1 MGKLL
6 SMTGYGS
13 AKGSVEG
20 QEITVELKSVN
31 NRYLDCSVR
40 LPRNFLFAEDTV
52 KQAVSAGVSRGKVDV
67 FVSAQASQDSGTV
80 VSVNEELARG
90 YRDAVAH
97 IAETLGLESGLNA
110 FSLARFPDVL
120 TVERRELDK
129 DKAAAA
135 LSEITAKAVE
145 EFNAMREREG
155 ERLRRDM
162 LGKLETIEGLVSV
175 VEERSPQTVKEYRE
189 RLEARLRDILAD
201 RSLDEQRVITE
212 AAIFADRAA
221 VDEITRK
228 SIDDPMC
235 IGYFIDNE
243 LAFGGIVKAVFGAE
257 PDQPAKLEF
266 VKDLKAKYGTI
277 EALNKVWDT
286 SYADWDGLL
295 QSKAMPEGKGFR
307 KDADAFNN
315 KFIERYFELSRKG
328 IKSLAPHRLYLGCR
342 FVGFRH
348 AEAVRR
354 IAAKYSDVI
363 SINSYHNSIANV
375 SPDQF
380 FGKPMLIGEFH
391 FGTYDRGMFAPSLCP
406 VGTQQERATSY
417 MRFVQGALTQP
428 HLVGTHY
435 FQFRDQ
441 PLTGRWDGEGYQIG
455 FVDVADTPYRELCES
470 ARETGEHMYQYRLN
484 GKAVNDMK

>member
-90 YRDAVAH
+90 YRDAVAR

-212 AAIFADRAA
+212 AAIFADRTA
-221 VDEITRK
+221 VDEGTVRLRSHIAQFRTMLEEGSPIGRK
-228 SIDDPMC
+228 MDFLVQEFNRESNT
-235 IGYFIDNE
+235 IGSKCSDAS
-243 LAFGGIVKAVFGAE
+243 LAKVV
-257 PDQPAKLEF
+257 
-266 VKDLKAKYGTI
+266 VDLKSEI
-277 EALNKVWDT
+277 EKIREQ
-286 SYADWDGLL
+286 L
-295 QSKAMPEGKGFR
+295 Q
-307 KDADAFNN
+307 
-315 KFIERYFELSRKG
+315 
-328 IKSLAPHRLYLGCR
+328 
-342 FVGFRH
+342 
-348 AEAVRR
+348 
-354 IAAKYSDVI
+354 
-363 SINSYHNSIANV
+363 NV
-375 SPDQF
+375 
-380 FGKPMLIGEFH
+380 E
-391 FGTYDRGMFAPSLCP
+391 
-406 VGTQQERATSY
+406 
-417 MRFVQGALTQP
+417 
-428 HLVGTHY
+428 
-435 FQFRDQ
+435 
-441 PLTGRWDGEGYQIG
+441 
-455 FVDVADTPYRELCES
+455 
-470 ARETGEHMYQYRLN
+470 
-484 GKAVNDMK
+484 

>member
-212 AAIFADRAA
+212 TAIFADRTA
-221 VDEITRK
+221 VDEETVRLRSHIAQFRTMLEEGSPIGRK
-228 SIDDPMC
+228 MDFLVQEFNRESNT
-235 IGYFIDNE
+235 IGSKCSDAS
-243 LAFGGIVKAVFGAE
+243 LAKVV
-257 PDQPAKLEF
+257 
-266 VKDLKAKYGTI
+266 VDLKSEI
-277 EALNKVWDT
+277 EKIREQ
-286 SYADWDGLL
+286 L
-295 QSKAMPEGKGFR
+295 Q
-307 KDADAFNN
+307 
-315 KFIERYFELSRKG
+315 
-328 IKSLAPHRLYLGCR
+328 
-342 FVGFRH
+342 
-348 AEAVRR
+348 
-354 IAAKYSDVI
+354 
-363 SINSYHNSIANV
+363 NV
-375 SPDQF
+375 
-380 FGKPMLIGEFH
+380 E
-391 FGTYDRGMFAPSLCP
+391 
-406 VGTQQERATSY
+406 
-417 MRFVQGALTQP
+417 
-428 HLVGTHY
+428 
-435 FQFRDQ
+435 
-441 PLTGRWDGEGYQIG
+441 
-455 FVDVADTPYRELCES
+455 
-470 ARETGEHMYQYRLN
+470 
-484 GKAVNDMK
+484 

>member
-1 MGKLL
+1 MGRLL

-90 YRDAVAH
+90 YRDAVAR

-120 TVERRELDK
+120 TVERCELDK

-135 LSEITAKAVE
+135 LSDITAKAVE

-189 RLEARLRDILAD
+189 RLEAHLRDILAD

-212 AAIFADRAA
+212 AAIFADRTA
-221 VDEITRK
+221 VDEETVRLRSHIAQFRTMLEQGSPIGRK
-228 SIDDPMC
+228 MDFLVQEFNRESNT
-235 IGYFIDNE
+235 IGSKCSDAS
-243 LAFGGIVKAVFGAE
+243 LAKVV
-257 PDQPAKLEF
+257 
-266 VKDLKAKYGTI
+266 VDLKSEI
-277 EALNKVWDT
+277 EKIREQ
-286 SYADWDGLL
+286 L
-295 QSKAMPEGKGFR
+295 Q
-307 KDADAFNN
+307 
-315 KFIERYFELSRKG
+315 
-328 IKSLAPHRLYLGCR
+328 
-342 FVGFRH
+342 
-348 AEAVRR
+348 
-354 IAAKYSDVI
+354 
-363 SINSYHNSIANV
+363 NV
-375 SPDQF
+375 
-380 FGKPMLIGEFH
+380 E
-391 FGTYDRGMFAPSLCP
+391 
-406 VGTQQERATSY
+406 
-417 MRFVQGALTQP
+417 
-428 HLVGTHY
+428 
-435 FQFRDQ
+435 
-441 PLTGRWDGEGYQIG
+441 
-455 FVDVADTPYRELCES
+455 
-470 ARETGEHMYQYRLN
+470 
-484 GKAVNDMK
+484 

>member
-90 YRDAVAH
+90 YRDAVAR

-120 TVERRELDK
+120 TVERRELNK
-129 DKAAAA
+129 DKAAAV

-212 AAIFADRAA
+212 AAIFADRTA
-221 VDEITRK
+221 VDEETVRLRSHIAQFRTMLEEGSPIGRK
-228 SIDDPMC
+228 MDFLVQEFNRESNT
-235 IGYFIDNE
+235 IGSKCSDAS
-243 LAFGGIVKAVFGAE
+243 LAKVV
-257 PDQPAKLEF
+257 
-266 VKDLKAKYGTI
+266 VDLKSEI
-277 EALNKVWDT
+277 EKIREQ
-286 SYADWDGLL
+286 L
-295 QSKAMPEGKGFR
+295 Q
-307 KDADAFNN
+307 
-315 KFIERYFELSRKG
+315 
-328 IKSLAPHRLYLGCR
+328 
-342 FVGFRH
+342 
-348 AEAVRR
+348 
-354 IAAKYSDVI
+354 
-363 SINSYHNSIANV
+363 NV
-375 SPDQF
+375 
-380 FGKPMLIGEFH
+380 E
-391 FGTYDRGMFAPSLCP
+391 
-406 VGTQQERATSY
+406 
-417 MRFVQGALTQP
+417 
-428 HLVGTHY
+428 
-435 FQFRDQ
+435 
-441 PLTGRWDGEGYQIG
+441 
-455 FVDVADTPYRELCES
+455 
-470 ARETGEHMYQYRLN
+470 
-484 GKAVNDMK
+484 

>member
-145 EFNAMREREG
+145 EFNAMREHEG

-212 AAIFADRAA
+212 AAIFADRTA
-221 VDEITRK
+221 VDEETVRLRSHIAQFRTMLEEGSPIGRK
-228 SIDDPMC
+228 MDFLVQEFNRESNT
-235 IGYFIDNE
+235 IGSKCSDAS
-243 LAFGGIVKAVFGAE
+243 LAKVVVDLKSEIVKIRE
-257 PDQPAKLEF
+257 Q
-266 VKDLKAKYGTI
+266 
-277 EALNKVWDT
+277 
-286 SYADWDGLL
+286 L
-295 QSKAMPEGKGFR
+295 Q
-307 KDADAFNN
+307 
-315 KFIERYFELSRKG
+315 
-328 IKSLAPHRLYLGCR
+328 
-342 FVGFRH
+342 
-348 AEAVRR
+348 
-354 IAAKYSDVI
+354 
-363 SINSYHNSIANV
+363 NV
-375 SPDQF
+375 
-380 FGKPMLIGEFH
+380 E
-391 FGTYDRGMFAPSLCP
+391 
-406 VGTQQERATSY
+406 
-417 MRFVQGALTQP
+417 
-428 HLVGTHY
+428 
-435 FQFRDQ
+435 
-441 PLTGRWDGEGYQIG
+441 
-455 FVDVADTPYRELCES
+455 
-470 ARETGEHMYQYRLN
+470 
-484 GKAVNDMK
+484 

>member
-40 LPRNFLFAEDTV
+40 LPRNFLFADDTV

-90 YRDAVAH
+90 YRDAVAR

-212 AAIFADRAA
+212 AAIFADRTA
-221 VDEITRK
+221 VDEETVRLRSHIAQFRTMLEEGSPIGRK
-228 SIDDPMC
+228 MDFLVQEFNRESNP
-235 IGYFIDNE
+235 IGSKCSDAS
-243 LAFGGIVKAVFGAE
+243 LAKVV
-257 PDQPAKLEF
+257 
-266 VKDLKAKYGTI
+266 VDLKSEI
-277 EALNKVWDT
+277 EKIREQ
-286 SYADWDGLL
+286 L
-295 QSKAMPEGKGFR
+295 Q
-307 KDADAFNN
+307 
-315 KFIERYFELSRKG
+315 
-328 IKSLAPHRLYLGCR
+328 
-342 FVGFRH
+342 
-348 AEAVRR
+348 
-354 IAAKYSDVI
+354 
-363 SINSYHNSIANV
+363 NV
-375 SPDQF
+375 
-380 FGKPMLIGEFH
+380 E
-391 FGTYDRGMFAPSLCP
+391 
-406 VGTQQERATSY
+406 
-417 MRFVQGALTQP
+417 
-428 HLVGTHY
+428 
-435 FQFRDQ
+435 
-441 PLTGRWDGEGYQIG
+441 
-455 FVDVADTPYRELCES
+455 
-470 ARETGEHMYQYRLN
+470 
-484 GKAVNDMK
+484 

>member
-67 FVSAQASQDSGTV
+67 FVSAQTSQDSGTV

-90 YRDAVAH
+90 YRDAVAR

-135 LSEITAKAVE
+135 LSEITVKAVE

-212 AAIFADRAA
+212 AAIFADRTA
-221 VDEITRK
+221 VDEETVRLRSHIAQFRTMLEEGSPIGRK
-228 SIDDPMC
+228 MDFLVQEFNRESNT
-235 IGYFIDNE
+235 IGSKCSDAS
-243 LAFGGIVKAVFGAE
+243 LVKV
-257 PDQPAKLEF
+257 
-266 VKDLKAKYGTI
+266 VVDLKSEI
-277 EALNKVWDT
+277 EKIREQ
-286 SYADWDGLL
+286 L
-295 QSKAMPEGKGFR
+295 Q
-307 KDADAFNN
+307 
-315 KFIERYFELSRKG
+315 
-328 IKSLAPHRLYLGCR
+328 
-342 FVGFRH
+342 
-348 AEAVRR
+348 
-354 IAAKYSDVI
+354 
-363 SINSYHNSIANV
+363 NV
-375 SPDQF
+375 
-380 FGKPMLIGEFH
+380 E
-391 FGTYDRGMFAPSLCP
+391 
-406 VGTQQERATSY
+406 
-417 MRFVQGALTQP
+417 
-428 HLVGTHY
+428 
-435 FQFRDQ
+435 
-441 PLTGRWDGEGYQIG
+441 
-455 FVDVADTPYRELCES
+455 
-470 ARETGEHMYQYRLN
+470 
-484 GKAVNDMK
+484 

>member
-31 NRYLDCSVR
+31 NRYLDCSIR

-67 FVSAQASQDSGTV
+67 FVSAQTSQDSGTV

-90 YRDAVAH
+90 YRDAVAR

-212 AAIFADRAA
+212 AAIFTDRTA
-221 VDEITRK
+221 VDEETVRLRSHIAQFRTMLEEGSPIGRK
-228 SIDDPMC
+228 MDFLVQEFNRESNT
-235 IGYFIDNE
+235 IGSKCSDAS
-243 LAFGGIVKAVFGAE
+243 LAKVV
-257 PDQPAKLEF
+257 
-266 VKDLKAKYGTI
+266 VDLKSEI
-277 EALNKVWDT
+277 EKIREQ
-286 SYADWDGLL
+286 L
-295 QSKAMPEGKGFR
+295 Q
-307 KDADAFNN
+307 
-315 KFIERYFELSRKG
+315 
-328 IKSLAPHRLYLGCR
+328 
-342 FVGFRH
+342 
-348 AEAVRR
+348 
-354 IAAKYSDVI
+354 
-363 SINSYHNSIANV
+363 NV
-375 SPDQF
+375 
-380 FGKPMLIGEFH
+380 E
-391 FGTYDRGMFAPSLCP
+391 
-406 VGTQQERATSY
+406 
-417 MRFVQGALTQP
+417 
-428 HLVGTHY
+428 
-435 FQFRDQ
+435 
-441 PLTGRWDGEGYQIG
+441 
-455 FVDVADTPYRELCES
+455 
-470 ARETGEHMYQYRLN
+470 
-484 GKAVNDMK
+484 

>member
-129 DKAAAA
+129 DKAAAG

-145 EFNAMREREG
+145 EFNAMREHEG

-212 AAIFADRAA
+212 AAIFADRTA
-221 VDEITRK
+221 VDEETVRLRSHIAQFRTMLEEGSPIGRK
-228 SIDDPMC
+228 MDFLVQEFNRESNT
-235 IGYFIDNE
+235 IGSKCSDAS
-243 LAFGGIVKAVFGAE
+243 LAKVV
-257 PDQPAKLEF
+257 
-266 VKDLKAKYGTI
+266 VDLKSEI
-277 EALNKVWDT
+277 EKIREQ
-286 SYADWDGLL
+286 L
-295 QSKAMPEGKGFR
+295 Q
-307 KDADAFNN
+307 
-315 KFIERYFELSRKG
+315 
-328 IKSLAPHRLYLGCR
+328 
-342 FVGFRH
+342 
-348 AEAVRR
+348 
-354 IAAKYSDVI
+354 
-363 SINSYHNSIANV
+363 NV
-375 SPDQF
+375 
-380 FGKPMLIGEFH
+380 E
-391 FGTYDRGMFAPSLCP
+391 
-406 VGTQQERATSY
+406 
-417 MRFVQGALTQP
+417 
-428 HLVGTHY
+428 
-435 FQFRDQ
+435 
-441 PLTGRWDGEGYQIG
+441 
-455 FVDVADTPYRELCES
+455 
-470 ARETGEHMYQYRLN
+470 
-484 GKAVNDMK
+484 

>member
-90 YRDAVAH
+90 YRDAVAR

-110 FSLARFPDVL
+110 FSLTRFPDVL

-212 AAIFADRAA
+212 AAIFADRTA
-221 VDEITRK
+221 VDEETVRLRSHIAQFRTMLEEGSPIGRK
-228 SIDDPMC
+228 MDFLVQEFNRESNT
-235 IGYFIDNE
+235 IGSKCSDAS
-243 LAFGGIVKAVFGAE
+243 LAKVV
-257 PDQPAKLEF
+257 
-266 VKDLKAKYGTI
+266 VDLKSEI
-277 EALNKVWDT
+277 EKIREQ
-286 SYADWDGLL
+286 L
-295 QSKAMPEGKGFR
+295 Q
-307 KDADAFNN
+307 
-315 KFIERYFELSRKG
+315 
-328 IKSLAPHRLYLGCR
+328 
-342 FVGFRH
+342 
-348 AEAVRR
+348 
-354 IAAKYSDVI
+354 
-363 SINSYHNSIANV
+363 NV
-375 SPDQF
+375 
-380 FGKPMLIGEFH
+380 E
-391 FGTYDRGMFAPSLCP
+391 
-406 VGTQQERATSY
+406 
-417 MRFVQGALTQP
+417 
-428 HLVGTHY
+428 
-435 FQFRDQ
+435 
-441 PLTGRWDGEGYQIG
+441 
-455 FVDVADTPYRELCES
+455 
-470 ARETGEHMYQYRLN
+470 
-484 GKAVNDMK
+484 

>member
-80 VSVNEELARG
+80 VSMNEELARG
-90 YRDAVAH
+90 YRDAVAR
-97 IAETLGLESGLNA
+97 IAETLGLERGLNA

-212 AAIFADRAA
+212 AAIFADRTA
-221 VDEITRK
+221 VDEETVRLRSHIAQFRTMLEEGSPIGRK
-228 SIDDPMC
+228 MDFLVQEFNRESNT
-235 IGYFIDNE
+235 IGSKCSDAS
-243 LAFGGIVKAVFGAE
+243 LAKVV
-257 PDQPAKLEF
+257 
-266 VKDLKAKYGTI
+266 VDLKSEI
-277 EALNKVWDT
+277 EKIREQ
-286 SYADWDGLL
+286 L
-295 QSKAMPEGKGFR
+295 Q
-307 KDADAFNN
+307 
-315 KFIERYFELSRKG
+315 
-328 IKSLAPHRLYLGCR
+328 
-342 FVGFRH
+342 
-348 AEAVRR
+348 
-354 IAAKYSDVI
+354 
-363 SINSYHNSIANV
+363 NV
-375 SPDQF
+375 
-380 FGKPMLIGEFH
+380 E
-391 FGTYDRGMFAPSLCP
+391 
-406 VGTQQERATSY
+406 
-417 MRFVQGALTQP
+417 
-428 HLVGTHY
+428 
-435 FQFRDQ
+435 
-441 PLTGRWDGEGYQIG
+441 
-455 FVDVADTPYRELCES
+455 
-470 ARETGEHMYQYRLN
+470 
-484 GKAVNDMK
+484 

>member
-6 SMTGYGS
+6 SMTGYGN

-40 LPRNFLFAEDTV
+40 LPRNFLFAEDTI

-90 YRDAVAH
+90 YRDAVAR

-189 RLEARLRDILAD
+189 RLEARLRDILTD

-212 AAIFADRAA
+212 AAIFADRTA
-221 VDEITRK
+221 VDEETVRLRSHIAQFRTMLEEGSPIGRK
-228 SIDDPMC
+228 MDFLVQEFNRESNT
-235 IGYFIDNE
+235 IGSKCSDAS
-243 LAFGGIVKAVFGAE
+243 LAKVV
-257 PDQPAKLEF
+257 
-266 VKDLKAKYGTI
+266 VDLKSEI
-277 EALNKVWDT
+277 EKIREQ
-286 SYADWDGLL
+286 L
-295 QSKAMPEGKGFR
+295 Q
-307 KDADAFNN
+307 
-315 KFIERYFELSRKG
+315 
-328 IKSLAPHRLYLGCR
+328 
-342 FVGFRH
+342 
-348 AEAVRR
+348 
-354 IAAKYSDVI
+354 
-363 SINSYHNSIANV
+363 NV
-375 SPDQF
+375 
-380 FGKPMLIGEFH
+380 E
-391 FGTYDRGMFAPSLCP
+391 
-406 VGTQQERATSY
+406 
-417 MRFVQGALTQP
+417 
-428 HLVGTHY
+428 
-435 FQFRDQ
+435 
-441 PLTGRWDGEGYQIG
+441 
-455 FVDVADTPYRELCES
+455 
-470 ARETGEHMYQYRLN
+470 
-484 GKAVNDMK
+484 

>member
-90 YRDAVAH
+90 YRDAVAR

-145 EFNAMREREG
+145 EFNAMREHEG

-212 AAIFADRAA
+212 AAIFADRTA
-221 VDEITRK
+221 VDEETVRLRSHIAQFRTMLEEGSPIGRK
-228 SIDDPMC
+228 MDFLVQEFNRESNT
-235 IGYFIDNE
+235 IGSKCSDAS
-243 LAFGGIVKAVFGAE
+243 LAKVV
-257 PDQPAKLEF
+257 
-266 VKDLKAKYGTI
+266 VDLKSEI
-277 EALNKVWDT
+277 EKIREQ
-286 SYADWDGLL
+286 L
-295 QSKAMPEGKGFR
+295 Q
-307 KDADAFNN
+307 
-315 KFIERYFELSRKG
+315 
-328 IKSLAPHRLYLGCR
+328 
-342 FVGFRH
+342 
-348 AEAVRR
+348 
-354 IAAKYSDVI
+354 
-363 SINSYHNSIANV
+363 NV
-375 SPDQF
+375 
-380 FGKPMLIGEFH
+380 E
-391 FGTYDRGMFAPSLCP
+391 
-406 VGTQQERATSY
+406 
-417 MRFVQGALTQP
+417 
-428 HLVGTHY
+428 
-435 FQFRDQ
+435 
-441 PLTGRWDGEGYQIG
+441 
-455 FVDVADTPYRELCES
+455 
-470 ARETGEHMYQYRLN
+470 
-484 GKAVNDMK
+484 

>member
-90 YRDAVAH
+90 YRDAVAR

-120 TVERRELDK
+120 TVERCELDK

-175 VEERSPQTVKEYRE
+175 VEERSPQTVKQYRE

-212 AAIFADRAA
+212 AAIFADRTA
-221 VDEITRK
+221 VDEETVRLRSHIAQFRTMLEEGSPIGRK
-228 SIDDPMC
+228 MDFLVQEFNRESNT
-235 IGYFIDNE
+235 IGSKCSDAS
-243 LAFGGIVKAVFGAE
+243 LAKVV
-257 PDQPAKLEF
+257 
-266 VKDLKAKYGTI
+266 VDLKSEI
-277 EALNKVWDT
+277 EKIREQ
-286 SYADWDGLL
+286 L
-295 QSKAMPEGKGFR
+295 Q
-307 KDADAFNN
+307 
-315 KFIERYFELSRKG
+315 
-328 IKSLAPHRLYLGCR
+328 
-342 FVGFRH
+342 
-348 AEAVRR
+348 
-354 IAAKYSDVI
+354 
-363 SINSYHNSIANV
+363 NV
-375 SPDQF
+375 
-380 FGKPMLIGEFH
+380 E
-391 FGTYDRGMFAPSLCP
+391 
-406 VGTQQERATSY
+406 
-417 MRFVQGALTQP
+417 
-428 HLVGTHY
+428 
-435 FQFRDQ
+435 
-441 PLTGRWDGEGYQIG
+441 
-455 FVDVADTPYRELCES
+455 
-470 ARETGEHMYQYRLN
+470 
-484 GKAVNDMK
+484 

>member
-90 YRDAVAH
+90 YRDAVAR

-189 RLEARLRDILAD
+189 RLEARLHDILAD

-212 AAIFADRAA
+212 AAIFADRTA
-221 VDEITRK
+221 VDEETVRLRSHIAQFRTMLEEGSPIGRK
-228 SIDDPMC
+228 MDFLVQEFNRESNT
-235 IGYFIDNE
+235 IGSKCSDAS
-243 LAFGGIVKAVFGAE
+243 LAKVV
-257 PDQPAKLEF
+257 
-266 VKDLKAKYGTI
+266 VDLKSEI
-277 EALNKVWDT
+277 EKIREQ
-286 SYADWDGLL
+286 L
-295 QSKAMPEGKGFR
+295 Q
-307 KDADAFNN
+307 
-315 KFIERYFELSRKG
+315 
-328 IKSLAPHRLYLGCR
+328 
-342 FVGFRH
+342 
-348 AEAVRR
+348 
-354 IAAKYSDVI
+354 
-363 SINSYHNSIANV
+363 NV
-375 SPDQF
+375 
-380 FGKPMLIGEFH
+380 E
-391 FGTYDRGMFAPSLCP
+391 
-406 VGTQQERATSY
+406 
-417 MRFVQGALTQP
+417 
-428 HLVGTHY
+428 
-435 FQFRDQ
+435 
-441 PLTGRWDGEGYQIG
+441 
-455 FVDVADTPYRELCES
+455 
-470 ARETGEHMYQYRLN
+470 
-484 GKAVNDMK
+484 

>member
-31 NRYLDCSVR
+31 NRYLDCSIR

-90 YRDAVAH
+90 YRDAVAR
-97 IAETLGLESGLNA
+97 IAESLGLESGLNA

-212 AAIFADRAA
+212 AAIFADRTA
-221 VDEITRK
+221 VDEETVRLRSHIAQFRTMLEEGSPIGRK
-228 SIDDPMC
+228 MDFLVQEFNRESNT
-235 IGYFIDNE
+235 IGSKCSDAS
-243 LAFGGIVKAVFGAE
+243 LAKVV
-257 PDQPAKLEF
+257 
-266 VKDLKAKYGTI
+266 VDLKSEI
-277 EALNKVWDT
+277 EKIREQ
-286 SYADWDGLL
+286 L
-295 QSKAMPEGKGFR
+295 Q
-307 KDADAFNN
+307 
-315 KFIERYFELSRKG
+315 
-328 IKSLAPHRLYLGCR
+328 
-342 FVGFRH
+342 
-348 AEAVRR
+348 
-354 IAAKYSDVI
+354 
-363 SINSYHNSIANV
+363 NV
-375 SPDQF
+375 
-380 FGKPMLIGEFH
+380 E
-391 FGTYDRGMFAPSLCP
+391 
-406 VGTQQERATSY
+406 
-417 MRFVQGALTQP
+417 
-428 HLVGTHY
+428 
-435 FQFRDQ
+435 
-441 PLTGRWDGEGYQIG
+441 
-455 FVDVADTPYRELCES
+455 
-470 ARETGEHMYQYRLN
+470 
-484 GKAVNDMK
+484 

>member
-1 MGKLL
+1 MRKLL

-90 YRDAVAH
+90 YRDAVAR

-212 AAIFADRAA
+212 AAIFADRTA
-221 VDEITRK
+221 VDEETVRLRSHIAQFRTMLEEGSPIGRK
-228 SIDDPMC
+228 MDFLVQDFNRESNT
-235 IGYFIDNE
+235 IGSKCSDAS
-243 LAFGGIVKAVFGAE
+243 LAKVV
-257 PDQPAKLEF
+257 
-266 VKDLKAKYGTI
+266 VDLKSEI
-277 EALNKVWDT
+277 EKIREQ
-286 SYADWDGLL
+286 L
-295 QSKAMPEGKGFR
+295 Q
-307 KDADAFNN
+307 
-315 KFIERYFELSRKG
+315 
-328 IKSLAPHRLYLGCR
+328 
-342 FVGFRH
+342 
-348 AEAVRR
+348 
-354 IAAKYSDVI
+354 
-363 SINSYHNSIANV
+363 NV
-375 SPDQF
+375 
-380 FGKPMLIGEFH
+380 E
-391 FGTYDRGMFAPSLCP
+391 
-406 VGTQQERATSY
+406 
-417 MRFVQGALTQP
+417 
-428 HLVGTHY
+428 
-435 FQFRDQ
+435 
-441 PLTGRWDGEGYQIG
+441 
-455 FVDVADTPYRELCES
+455 
-470 ARETGEHMYQYRLN
+470 
-484 GKAVNDMK
+484 

>member
-90 YRDAVAH
+90 YRDAVAR

-212 AAIFADRAA
+212 AAIFADRTA
-221 VDEITRK
+221 VDEETVRLRSHIVQFRTMLEEGSPIGRK
-228 SIDDPMC
+228 MDFLVQEFNRESNT
-235 IGYFIDNE
+235 IGSKCSDAS
-243 LAFGGIVKAVFGAE
+243 LAKVV
-257 PDQPAKLEF
+257 
-266 VKDLKAKYGTI
+266 VDLKSEI
-277 EALNKVWDT
+277 EKIREQ
-286 SYADWDGLL
+286 L
-295 QSKAMPEGKGFR
+295 Q
-307 KDADAFNN
+307 
-315 KFIERYFELSRKG
+315 
-328 IKSLAPHRLYLGCR
+328 
-342 FVGFRH
+342 
-348 AEAVRR
+348 
-354 IAAKYSDVI
+354 
-363 SINSYHNSIANV
+363 NV
-375 SPDQF
+375 
-380 FGKPMLIGEFH
+380 E
-391 FGTYDRGMFAPSLCP
+391 
-406 VGTQQERATSY
+406 
-417 MRFVQGALTQP
+417 
-428 HLVGTHY
+428 
-435 FQFRDQ
+435 
-441 PLTGRWDGEGYQIG
+441 
-455 FVDVADTPYRELCES
+455 
-470 ARETGEHMYQYRLN
+470 
-484 GKAVNDMK
+484 

>member
-80 VSVNEELARG
+80 VSVNEELASG
-90 YRDAVAH
+90 YRDAVAR

-212 AAIFADRAA
+212 AAIFADRTA
-221 VDEITRK
+221 VDEETVRLRSHIAQFRTMLEEGSPIGRK
-228 SIDDPMC
+228 MDFLVQEFNRESNT
-235 IGYFIDNE
+235 IGSKCSDAS
-243 LAFGGIVKAVFGAE
+243 LAKVV
-257 PDQPAKLEF
+257 
-266 VKDLKAKYGTI
+266 VDLKSEI
-277 EALNKVWDT
+277 EKIREQ
-286 SYADWDGLL
+286 L
-295 QSKAMPEGKGFR
+295 Q
-307 KDADAFNN
+307 
-315 KFIERYFELSRKG
+315 
-328 IKSLAPHRLYLGCR
+328 
-342 FVGFRH
+342 
-348 AEAVRR
+348 
-354 IAAKYSDVI
+354 
-363 SINSYHNSIANV
+363 NV
-375 SPDQF
+375 
-380 FGKPMLIGEFH
+380 E
-391 FGTYDRGMFAPSLCP
+391 
-406 VGTQQERATSY
+406 
-417 MRFVQGALTQP
+417 
-428 HLVGTHY
+428 
-435 FQFRDQ
+435 
-441 PLTGRWDGEGYQIG
+441 
-455 FVDVADTPYRELCES
+455 
-470 ARETGEHMYQYRLN
+470 
-484 GKAVNDMK
+484 

>member
-40 LPRNFLFAEDTV
+40 LPRNVLFAEDTV

-90 YRDAVAH
+90 YRDAVAR

-162 LGKLETIEGLVSV
+162 LGKLETIEELVSV

-212 AAIFADRAA
+212 AAIFADRTA
-221 VDEITRK
+221 VDEETVRLRSHIAQFRTMLEEGSPIGRK
-228 SIDDPMC
+228 MDFLVQEFNRESNT
-235 IGYFIDNE
+235 IGSKCSDAS
-243 LAFGGIVKAVFGAE
+243 LATVV
-257 PDQPAKLEF
+257 
-266 VKDLKAKYGTI
+266 VDLKAEI
-277 EALNKVWDT
+277 EKIREQ
-286 SYADWDGLL
+286 L
-295 QSKAMPEGKGFR
+295 Q
-307 KDADAFNN
+307 
-315 KFIERYFELSRKG
+315 
-328 IKSLAPHRLYLGCR
+328 
-342 FVGFRH
+342 
-348 AEAVRR
+348 
-354 IAAKYSDVI
+354 
-363 SINSYHNSIANV
+363 NV
-375 SPDQF
+375 
-380 FGKPMLIGEFH
+380 E
-391 FGTYDRGMFAPSLCP
+391 
-406 VGTQQERATSY
+406 
-417 MRFVQGALTQP
+417 
-428 HLVGTHY
+428 
-435 FQFRDQ
+435 
-441 PLTGRWDGEGYQIG
+441 
-455 FVDVADTPYRELCES
+455 
-470 ARETGEHMYQYRLN
+470 
-484 GKAVNDMK
+484 

>member
-67 FVSAQASQDSGTV
+67 FVSAQTSQDSGTV

-145 EFNAMREREG
+145 EFNAMREHEG

-212 AAIFADRAA
+212 AAIFADRTA
-221 VDEITRK
+221 VDEETVRLRSHIAQFRTMLEEGSPIGRK
-228 SIDDPMC
+228 MDFLVQEFNRESNT
-235 IGYFIDNE
+235 IGSKCSDAS
-243 LAFGGIVKAVFGAE
+243 LAKVV
-257 PDQPAKLEF
+257 
-266 VKDLKAKYGTI
+266 VDLKSEI
-277 EALNKVWDT
+277 EKIREQ
-286 SYADWDGLL
+286 L
-295 QSKAMPEGKGFR
+295 Q
-307 KDADAFNN
+307 
-315 KFIERYFELSRKG
+315 
-328 IKSLAPHRLYLGCR
+328 
-342 FVGFRH
+342 
-348 AEAVRR
+348 
-354 IAAKYSDVI
+354 
-363 SINSYHNSIANV
+363 NV
-375 SPDQF
+375 
-380 FGKPMLIGEFH
+380 E
-391 FGTYDRGMFAPSLCP
+391 
-406 VGTQQERATSY
+406 
-417 MRFVQGALTQP
+417 
-428 HLVGTHY
+428 
-435 FQFRDQ
+435 
-441 PLTGRWDGEGYQIG
+441 
-455 FVDVADTPYRELCES
+455 
-470 ARETGEHMYQYRLN
+470 
-484 GKAVNDMK
+484 

>member
-90 YRDAVAH
+90 YRDAVAR

-201 RSLDEQRVITE
+201 RSLDEQRVVTE
-212 AAIFADRAA
+212 AAIFADRTA
-221 VDEITRK
+221 VDEETVRLRSHIAQFRTMLEEGSPIGRK
-228 SIDDPMC
+228 MDFLVQEFNRESNT
-235 IGYFIDNE
+235 IGSKCSDAS
-243 LAFGGIVKAVFGAE
+243 LAKVV
-257 PDQPAKLEF
+257 
-266 VKDLKAKYGTI
+266 VDLKSEI
-277 EALNKVWDT
+277 EKIREQ
-286 SYADWDGLL
+286 L
-295 QSKAMPEGKGFR
+295 Q
-307 KDADAFNN
+307 
-315 KFIERYFELSRKG
+315 
-328 IKSLAPHRLYLGCR
+328 
-342 FVGFRH
+342 
-348 AEAVRR
+348 
-354 IAAKYSDVI
+354 
-363 SINSYHNSIANV
+363 NV
-375 SPDQF
+375 
-380 FGKPMLIGEFH
+380 E
-391 FGTYDRGMFAPSLCP
+391 
-406 VGTQQERATSY
+406 
-417 MRFVQGALTQP
+417 
-428 HLVGTHY
+428 
-435 FQFRDQ
+435 
-441 PLTGRWDGEGYQIG
+441 
-455 FVDVADTPYRELCES
+455 
-470 ARETGEHMYQYRLN
+470 
-484 GKAVNDMK
+484 

>member
-1 MGKLL
+1 MGNLL

-90 YRDAVAH
+90 YRDAVAR

-110 FSLARFPDVL
+110 FSIARFPDVL

-212 AAIFADRAA
+212 AAIFADRTA
-221 VDEITRK
+221 VDEETVRLRSHIAQFRTMLEEGSPIGRK
-228 SIDDPMC
+228 MDFLVQEFNRESNT
-235 IGYFIDNE
+235 IGSKCSDAS
-243 LAFGGIVKAVFGAE
+243 LAKVV
-257 PDQPAKLEF
+257 
-266 VKDLKAKYGTI
+266 VDLKSEI
-277 EALNKVWDT
+277 EKIREQ
-286 SYADWDGLL
+286 L
-295 QSKAMPEGKGFR
+295 Q
-307 KDADAFNN
+307 
-315 KFIERYFELSRKG
+315 
-328 IKSLAPHRLYLGCR
+328 
-342 FVGFRH
+342 
-348 AEAVRR
+348 
-354 IAAKYSDVI
+354 
-363 SINSYHNSIANV
+363 NV
-375 SPDQF
+375 
-380 FGKPMLIGEFH
+380 E
-391 FGTYDRGMFAPSLCP
+391 
-406 VGTQQERATSY
+406 
-417 MRFVQGALTQP
+417 
-428 HLVGTHY
+428 
-435 FQFRDQ
+435 
-441 PLTGRWDGEGYQIG
+441 
-455 FVDVADTPYRELCES
+455 
-470 ARETGEHMYQYRLN
+470 
-484 GKAVNDMK
+484 

>member
-90 YRDAVAH
+90 YRDAVAR
-97 IAETLGLESGLNA
+97 IAETLRLESGLNA

-175 VEERSPQTVKEYRE
+175 VEQRSPQTVKEYRE

-212 AAIFADRAA
+212 AAIFADRTA
-221 VDEITRK
+221 VDEETVRLRSHIAQFRTMLEEGSPIGRK
-228 SIDDPMC
+228 MDFLVQEFNRESNT
-235 IGYFIDNE
+235 IGSKCSDAS
-243 LAFGGIVKAVFGAE
+243 LAKVV
-257 PDQPAKLEF
+257 
-266 VKDLKAKYGTI
+266 VDLKSEI
-277 EALNKVWDT
+277 EKIREQ
-286 SYADWDGLL
+286 L
-295 QSKAMPEGKGFR
+295 Q
-307 KDADAFNN
+307 
-315 KFIERYFELSRKG
+315 
-328 IKSLAPHRLYLGCR
+328 
-342 FVGFRH
+342 
-348 AEAVRR
+348 
-354 IAAKYSDVI
+354 
-363 SINSYHNSIANV
+363 NV
-375 SPDQF
+375 
-380 FGKPMLIGEFH
+380 E
-391 FGTYDRGMFAPSLCP
+391 
-406 VGTQQERATSY
+406 
-417 MRFVQGALTQP
+417 
-428 HLVGTHY
+428 
-435 FQFRDQ
+435 
-441 PLTGRWDGEGYQIG
+441 
-455 FVDVADTPYRELCES
+455 
-470 ARETGEHMYQYRLN
+470 
-484 GKAVNDMK
+484 

>member
-90 YRDAVAH
+90 YRDAVAR

-175 VEERSPQTVKEYRE
+175 VEERSPQTVMEYRE

-212 AAIFADRAA
+212 AAIFADRTA
-221 VDEITRK
+221 VDEETVRLRSHIAQFRTMLEEGSPIGRK
-228 SIDDPMC
+228 MDFLVQEFNRESNT
-235 IGYFIDNE
+235 IGSKCSDAS
-243 LAFGGIVKAVFGAE
+243 LAKVV
-257 PDQPAKLEF
+257 
-266 VKDLKAKYGTI
+266 VDLKSEI
-277 EALNKVWDT
+277 EKIREQ
-286 SYADWDGLL
+286 L
-295 QSKAMPEGKGFR
+295 Q
-307 KDADAFNN
+307 
-315 KFIERYFELSRKG
+315 
-328 IKSLAPHRLYLGCR
+328 
-342 FVGFRH
+342 
-348 AEAVRR
+348 
-354 IAAKYSDVI
+354 
-363 SINSYHNSIANV
+363 NV
-375 SPDQF
+375 
-380 FGKPMLIGEFH
+380 E
-391 FGTYDRGMFAPSLCP
+391 
-406 VGTQQERATSY
+406 
-417 MRFVQGALTQP
+417 
-428 HLVGTHY
+428 
-435 FQFRDQ
+435 
-441 PLTGRWDGEGYQIG
+441 
-455 FVDVADTPYRELCES
+455 
-470 ARETGEHMYQYRLN
+470 
-484 GKAVNDMK
+484 

>member
-20 QEITVELKSVN
+20 QEIAVELKSVN
-31 NRYLDCSVR
+31 NRYLDCSIR

-90 YRDAVAH
+90 YRDAVAR
-97 IAETLGLESGLNA
+97 IAEMLGLESGLNA

-212 AAIFADRAA
+212 AAIFADRTA
-221 VDEITRK
+221 VDEETVRLRSHIAQFRTMLEEGSPIGRK
-228 SIDDPMC
+228 MDFLVQEFNRESNT
-235 IGYFIDNE
+235 IGSKCSDAS
-243 LAFGGIVKAVFGAE
+243 LAKVV
-257 PDQPAKLEF
+257 
-266 VKDLKAKYGTI
+266 VDLKSEI
-277 EALNKVWDT
+277 EKIREQ
-286 SYADWDGLL
+286 L
-295 QSKAMPEGKGFR
+295 Q
-307 KDADAFNN
+307 
-315 KFIERYFELSRKG
+315 
-328 IKSLAPHRLYLGCR
+328 
-342 FVGFRH
+342 
-348 AEAVRR
+348 
-354 IAAKYSDVI
+354 
-363 SINSYHNSIANV
+363 NV
-375 SPDQF
+375 
-380 FGKPMLIGEFH
+380 E
-391 FGTYDRGMFAPSLCP
+391 
-406 VGTQQERATSY
+406 
-417 MRFVQGALTQP
+417 
-428 HLVGTHY
+428 
-435 FQFRDQ
+435 
-441 PLTGRWDGEGYQIG
+441 
-455 FVDVADTPYRELCES
+455 
-470 ARETGEHMYQYRLN
+470 
-484 GKAVNDMK
+484 

>member
-67 FVSAQASQDSGTV
+67 FVSAQASQESGMV

-90 YRDAVAH
+90 YRDAVAR

-212 AAIFADRAA
+212 AAIFADRTA
-221 VDEITRK
+221 VDEETVRLRSHIAQFRTMLEEGSPIGRK
-228 SIDDPMC
+228 MDFLVQEFNRESNT
-235 IGYFIDNE
+235 IGSKCSDAS
-243 LAFGGIVKAVFGAE
+243 LAKVV
-257 PDQPAKLEF
+257 
-266 VKDLKAKYGTI
+266 VDLKSEI
-277 EALNKVWDT
+277 EKIREQ
-286 SYADWDGLL
+286 L
-295 QSKAMPEGKGFR
+295 Q
-307 KDADAFNN
+307 
-315 KFIERYFELSRKG
+315 
-328 IKSLAPHRLYLGCR
+328 
-342 FVGFRH
+342 
-348 AEAVRR
+348 
-354 IAAKYSDVI
+354 
-363 SINSYHNSIANV
+363 NV
-375 SPDQF
+375 
-380 FGKPMLIGEFH
+380 E
-391 FGTYDRGMFAPSLCP
+391 
-406 VGTQQERATSY
+406 
-417 MRFVQGALTQP
+417 
-428 HLVGTHY
+428 
-435 FQFRDQ
+435 
-441 PLTGRWDGEGYQIG
+441 
-455 FVDVADTPYRELCES
+455 
-470 ARETGEHMYQYRLN
+470 
-484 GKAVNDMK
+484 

>member
-52 KQAVSAGVSRGKVDV
+52 KQAVSAGVTRGKVDV

-90 YRDAVAH
+90 YRDAVAR

-212 AAIFADRAA
+212 AAIFADRTA
-221 VDEITRK
+221 VDEETVRLRSHIAQFRTMLEEGSPIGRK
-228 SIDDPMC
+228 MDFLVQEFNRESNT
-235 IGYFIDNE
+235 IGSKCSDAS
-243 LAFGGIVKAVFGAE
+243 LAKVV
-257 PDQPAKLEF
+257 
-266 VKDLKAKYGTI
+266 VDLKSEI
-277 EALNKVWDT
+277 EKIREQ
-286 SYADWDGLL
+286 L
-295 QSKAMPEGKGFR
+295 Q
-307 KDADAFNN
+307 
-315 KFIERYFELSRKG
+315 
-328 IKSLAPHRLYLGCR
+328 
-342 FVGFRH
+342 
-348 AEAVRR
+348 
-354 IAAKYSDVI
+354 
-363 SINSYHNSIANV
+363 NV
-375 SPDQF
+375 
-380 FGKPMLIGEFH
+380 E
-391 FGTYDRGMFAPSLCP
+391 
-406 VGTQQERATSY
+406 
-417 MRFVQGALTQP
+417 
-428 HLVGTHY
+428 
-435 FQFRDQ
+435 
-441 PLTGRWDGEGYQIG
+441 
-455 FVDVADTPYRELCES
+455 
-470 ARETGEHMYQYRLN
+470 
-484 GKAVNDMK
+484 

>member
-40 LPRNFLFAEDTV
+40 LPRNFLFAEDPV

-90 YRDAVAH
+90 YRDAVAR

-120 TVERRELDK
+120 TVERCELDK

-135 LSEITAKAVE
+135 LSDITAKAVE

-155 ERLRRDM
+155 ERLRQDM

-212 AAIFADRAA
+212 AAIFADRTA
-221 VDEITRK
+221 VDEETVRLRSHIAQFRTMLEEGSPIGRK
-228 SIDDPMC
+228 MDFLVQEFNRESNT
-235 IGYFIDNE
+235 IGSKCSDAS
-243 LAFGGIVKAVFGAE
+243 LAKVV
-257 PDQPAKLEF
+257 
-266 VKDLKAKYGTI
+266 VDLKSEI
-277 EALNKVWDT
+277 EKIREQ
-286 SYADWDGLL
+286 L
-295 QSKAMPEGKGFR
+295 Q
-307 KDADAFNN
+307 
-315 KFIERYFELSRKG
+315 
-328 IKSLAPHRLYLGCR
+328 
-342 FVGFRH
+342 
-348 AEAVRR
+348 
-354 IAAKYSDVI
+354 
-363 SINSYHNSIANV
+363 NV
-375 SPDQF
+375 
-380 FGKPMLIGEFH
+380 E
-391 FGTYDRGMFAPSLCP
+391 
-406 VGTQQERATSY
+406 
-417 MRFVQGALTQP
+417 
-428 HLVGTHY
+428 
-435 FQFRDQ
+435 
-441 PLTGRWDGEGYQIG
+441 
-455 FVDVADTPYRELCES
+455 
-470 ARETGEHMYQYRLN
+470 
-484 GKAVNDMK
+484 